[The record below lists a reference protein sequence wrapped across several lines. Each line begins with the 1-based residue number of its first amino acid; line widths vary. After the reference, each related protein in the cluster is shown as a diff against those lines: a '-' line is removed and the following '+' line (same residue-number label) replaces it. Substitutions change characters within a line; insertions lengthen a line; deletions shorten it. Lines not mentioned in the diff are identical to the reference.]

1 MEEEVDVTTVEEWI
15 EGEQLTNHTQLG
27 VKLEQLANHTQLKAE
42 VDNQH
47 EVTLSQEQQESSQ
60 LASQQDNLSH
70 KRLETVQLTA
80 DSQNTDSQS
89 RDSRNESNTRTSIM
103 ESIQNACAQLLRAN
117 QEYLFLVGV
126 RSDSEFQGLHFSS
139 PRGHSF
145 LESLTPRDL
154 MQEFVTHCLGRQ
166 SGVPGSEVTTEPD
179 KDKVVDKVFT
189 EVKDKSSEVKVE
201 SSDQREE
208 NHRSQKKQTTAR
220 RQTKKE
226 PETETSQK
234 NAEEDIGGLDDFCE
248 DNDDDDHGGDDD
260 DWRPSE
266 EEETKVSKDDD
277 DTKEPRANKNKMA
290 DVDYES
296 DDTITNSPVS
306 LSAVVSNICD
316 KLLENDATNQSTE
329 PKTTPTAVP
338 STVSGGK
345 PRKSGRT
352 NQSARKK
359 TAKGRKGRKRRGPQK
374 KATVTTTKESQS
386 EGGQK
391 PARCGGCKIEFIN
404 AAKLRLH
411 HKLFPE
417 CLKKNFSC
425 DLCPAKF
432 VGKYSLLKHERRTH
446 TVDKELKRKERLE
459 LGRRHVCVLCNEDFE
474 TKSELLNHQQKHYK
488 ERFVCR
494 RCKKVFTEPGEYEE
508 HRKTHEQEGETED
521 TETMC
526 INCEREIVG
535 SESIDASIMLCEEC
549 CSNDF
554 TCKECQQKYKM
565 FYFLAMHD
573 CRKSYS
579 KNMEEILAVDFDN
592 LKTALQCKI
601 CDKKF
606 KNKKNLCAH
615 YKTHNS
621 DTCYQ
626 CNICWRYYK
635 DSSKLRKHKRYVHS
649 EQRKFECS
657 HCGLKFKEKNTLVR
671 HRRICDLTREQ
682 LPEVRRSKEGQVM
695 KGEKRTTQEVLCQ
708 KCWKTFATERIY
720 LKHVCE
726 GKESDE
732 ESDDGEVKMD
742 EDVDDDDSGEESS
755 DSTTQLCRNCGE
767 KTNNKKPLC
776 KRCGRNKFVCSRCQQ
791 AFTMLY
797 VLALHS
803 CEKAFKDNLKFIK
816 EIDFNKPDVQLVCQQ
831 CNKSFKN
838 KKNLCSHYKTHMNN
852 AIIQCDICQQTFKH
866 QNSLHKHKRY
876 VHTASR
882 DFICDICGKAFKQ
895 SDTLNTHRRLHIQGK
910 TKDYQCEVCGKYLSG
925 STALSVHMNIH
936 SGAMPFICEIC
947 GRSFRQFGN
956 LQKHKVI
963 HGNNREFSCHLCPD
977 KSFRHSETYKIHMKG
992 HVLDGTVTENKYGKI
1007 YSCQYC
1013 QKQMPSASQYTV
1025 HLRTH
1030 TNERPFECKICSKAF
1045 KEHGKLKRHMNT
1057 HSQETRP
1064 RHKQGQ
1070 SQGKTTQNY
1079 QEVGYQPKQA
1089 GYQSKDAG
1097 YQPSSESNTILET
1110 IAVFPPDVHGP
1121 LTQAVAIPVTDNTI
1135 SFASQQIP
1143 HFTEQG
1149 GVISIE
1155 NSDKFYR
1162 ERYLPLE

>member
-70 KRLETVQLTA
+70 ERLETVQLTA
-80 DSQNTDSQS
+80 DSQTTDSQP
-89 RDSRNESNTRTSIM
+89 RDSRNESNTHTSVM

-139 PRGHSF
+139 PKGHSF

-154 MQEFVTHCLGRQ
+154 MQEFVTHCQGRQ

-201 SSDQREE
+201 LSDQREE

-266 EEETKVSKDDD
+266 EEEAKVSKDDG
-277 DTKEPRANKNKMA
+277 TKEPRAKKNKMA

-329 PKTTPTAVP
+329 PKTTAVP
-338 STVSGGK
+338 STVIGGK

-352 NQSARKK
+352 NQSAGKK
-359 TAKGRKGRKRRGPQK
+359 TAKGRKGRKKRGPQK

-446 TVDKELKRKERLE
+446 TVDKELKRKDRLE

-521 TETMC
+521 TETTC

-776 KRCGRNKFVCSRCQQ
+776 KRCGRNKFVCSRCHQ

-1079 QEVGYQPKQA
+1079 QEAGYQPKQA

-1097 YQPSSESNTILET
+1097 YQPRSESNTILET

>member
-1 MEEEVDVTTVEEWI
+1 MKCIDR
-15 EGEQLTNHTQLG
+15 NHPF
-27 VKLEQLANHTQLKAE
+27 K
-42 VDNQH
+42 
-47 EVTLSQEQQESSQ
+47 
-60 LASQQDNLSH
+60 
-70 KRLETVQLTA
+70 
-80 DSQNTDSQS
+80 QS
-89 RDSRNESNTRTSIM
+89 LVR
-103 ESIQNACAQLLRAN
+103 LLR
-117 QEYLFLVGV
+117 
-126 RSDSEFQGLHFSS
+126 
-139 PRGHSF
+139 
-145 LESLTPRDL
+145 
-154 MQEFVTHCLGRQ
+154 
-166 SGVPGSEVTTEPD
+166 
-179 KDKVVDKVFT
+179 VFNW
-189 EVKDKSSEVKVE
+189 ELLYIRPV
-201 SSDQREE
+201 QI
-208 NHRSQKKQTTAR
+208 
-220 RQTKKE
+220 
-226 PETETSQK
+226 P
-234 NAEEDIGGLDDFCE
+234 LDDVALFF
-248 DNDDDDHGGDDD
+248 
-260 DWRPSE
+260 S
-266 EEETKVSKDDD
+266 
-277 DTKEPRANKNKMA
+277 

-329 PKTTPTAVP
+329 PKTTAVP
-338 STVSGGK
+338 STVIGGK
-345 PRKSGRT
+345 PRKSGRI
-352 NQSARKK
+352 NQSAGKK
-359 TAKGRKGRKRRGPQK
+359 TAKERKGRKRRGPQK

-446 TVDKELKRKERLE
+446 TVDKELKRKDRLE
-459 LGRRHVCVLCNEDFE
+459 LGRRHVCVLCNEDFV

-521 TETMC
+521 TETTC

-671 HRRICDLTREQ
+671 HGRICDLTREQ

-947 GRSFRQFGN
+947 GRSFRQ
-956 LQKHKVI
+956 VS
-963 HGNNREFSCHLCPD
+963 FS
-977 KSFRHSETYKIHMKG
+977 M
-992 HVLDGTVTENKYGKI
+992 
-1007 YSCQYC
+1007 
-1013 QKQMPSASQYTV
+1013 
-1025 HLRTH
+1025 
-1030 TNERPFECKICSKAF
+1030 
-1045 KEHGKLKRHMNT
+1045 
-1057 HSQETRP
+1057 
-1064 RHKQGQ
+1064 
-1070 SQGKTTQNY
+1070 
-1079 QEVGYQPKQA
+1079 
-1089 GYQSKDAG
+1089 
-1097 YQPSSESNTILET
+1097 
-1110 IAVFPPDVHGP
+1110 
-1121 LTQAVAIPVTDNTI
+1121 
-1135 SFASQQIP
+1135 
-1143 HFTEQG
+1143 
-1149 GVISIE
+1149 
-1155 NSDKFYR
+1155 
-1162 ERYLPLE
+1162 